1 MVEKVSLIKWD
12 IALIVIPNM
21 HPNIL
26 IECFFT
32 IFAKGK
38 LLKITLYGKR
48 KMNRHVFPFHRDKY
62 NWEEVKSFSYGK
74 CLQKFEELFANDDF
88 PGTVAI
94 RNE

>member
-1 MVEKVSLIKWD
+1 
-12 IALIVIPNM
+12 
-21 HPNIL
+21 
-26 IECFFT
+26 
-32 IFAKGK
+32 
-38 LLKITLYGKR
+38 
-48 KMNRHVFPFHRDKY
+48 MNGHVFPFHRDKY